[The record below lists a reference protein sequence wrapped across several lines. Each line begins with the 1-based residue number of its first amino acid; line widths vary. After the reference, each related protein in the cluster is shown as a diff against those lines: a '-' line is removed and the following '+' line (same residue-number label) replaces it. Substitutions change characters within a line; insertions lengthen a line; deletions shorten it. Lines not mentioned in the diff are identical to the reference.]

1 MKYYT
6 RRKKYKKFPNIIIVI
21 ITLLIIFNAIMLF
34 LNKKLIPSL
43 TKMSEIA
50 VKSRVLNIINKNS
63 IDIFSQEF
71 NYEEMIKI
79 QKDNDGNI
87 NLIQADTIKLNHLM
101 SKLSMECNE
110 ELENLG
116 DIKVNVPLGWFT
128 DNSLYYSLGPKVPIR
143 VENLGNINAFYES
156 EFQSAGINQTR
167 HIIYLNVEAKVRI
180 ILPTKTDELGISTRV
195 PVSDTIIVGKT
206 PNTAIDF
213 NGNINGGILK

>member
-6 RRKKYKKFPNIIIVI
+6 RRKKYKNFPIIIIVI
-21 ITLLIIFNAIMLF
+21 ITVLIIFNALMLF

-43 TKMSEIA
+43 TKMSEMT
-50 VKSRVLNIINKNS
+50 VKSRVLNIINQNS

-79 QKDNDGNI
+79 QKDNEGNI
-87 NLIQADTIKLNHLM
+87 SLIQADTIKLNYLM
-101 SKLSMECNE
+101 SKLSMKCNE

-116 DIKVNVPLGWFT
+116 DIKVDVPLGWFT
-128 DNSLYYSLGPKVPIR
+128 ENSLYYSLGPKVPIR
-143 VENLGNINAFYES
+143 VKNLGNINAFYES
-156 EFQSAGINQTR
+156 EFESAGINQTR

-180 ILPTKTDELGISTRV
+180 ILPTKTDDLEISTKV
-195 PVSDTIIVGKT
+195 PVSDTIIVGKI

-213 NGNINGGILK
+213 NGNIKENISK